1 MITNINKNICLL
13 NLKFAIK
20 KDAKDTIPFEKQ
32 N

>member
-1 MITNINKNICLL
+1 MIIKFEIC
-13 NLKFAIK
+13 KK